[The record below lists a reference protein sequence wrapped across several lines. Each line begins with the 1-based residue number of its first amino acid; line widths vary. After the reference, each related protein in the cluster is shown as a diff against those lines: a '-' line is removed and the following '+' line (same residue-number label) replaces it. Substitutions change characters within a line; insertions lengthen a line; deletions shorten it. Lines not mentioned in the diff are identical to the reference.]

1 MAYCFG
7 PSGVLNP
14 KHVFY
19 GTIAVATG
27 FRLRHRQNKD
37 ARTSVP
43 ARRSLNDSDFPPAV
57 LERRFGALDFG
68 HLSMEGCR
76 NILWDVSVCDGHEPQ
91 TSYLQW
97 LSFTFEH
104 LNSVRDY
111 IFAIL
116 GFFFCD
122 RSLPF
127 GCFGSLL
134 NGSNPSESVG
144 THFPSD
150 LAGRAVKPMYPIGAF
165 FQLRSLLWEYLRKQV
180 Y

>member
-19 GTIAVATG
+19 GTIAVAIG
-27 FRLRHRQNKD
+27 FRLRHRRNKD

-76 NILWDVSVCDGHEPQ
+76 NILLDVSVCDEHDPQ
-91 TSYLQW
+91 KSYLH
-97 LSFTFEH
+97 FEF
-104 LNSVRDY
+104 R
-111 IFAIL
+111 IWKF
-116 GFFFCD
+116 
-122 RSLPF
+122 
-127 GCFGSLL
+127 
-134 NGSNPSESVG
+134 
-144 THFPSD
+144 
-150 LAGRAVKPMYPIGAF
+150 
-165 FQLRSLLWEYLRKQV
+165 
-180 Y
+180 